1 MSDVRKFML
10 EPWTQDPRVFGGTI
24 LASQDLV
31 PGIYFDCDDAYDLD
45 DRHARRH
52 IMVWGTSKEN
62 QMCCAVRFDARDNT
76 VPGDTMRDVNQLD
89 RRATWIFLTPLE
101 RTDALP
107 GKYGPRVADYIARV
121 EAGGDA

>member
-10 EPWTQDPRVFGGTI
+10 EPWTLEVISSGDI
-24 LASQDLV
+24 LASQRLV
-31 PGIYFDCDDAYDLD
+31 PGIYADHDDAYDQD

-52 IMVWGTSKEN
+52 IIVWGTSKEN
-62 QMCCAVRFDARDNT
+62 QMCCPVRFDARDNT

-89 RRATWIFLTPLE
+89 RRATWIFLWPLE
-101 RTDALP
+101 NTDKLP
-107 GKYGPRVADYIARV
+107 GKAGPTVADYIARV